1 MILAYRLAR
10 SHRATALAATLCAL
24 AAAPAL
30 ALDEA
35 ANEKEQLKACEKQ
48 LCEIVAKK
56 EASGPDLA
64 CTLTKTWSK
73 TTIKEGVEKKKL
85 SWGFGDARCV
95 IEVSAKRQS
104 VLDAVSKPEH
114 SLEFNPHTIKC
125 QIEREKEVTNIN
137 VTLAPKINF
146 KDGKAQKAWIGL
158 KEIEAPT
165 VVKGAIWTVA
175 QAEDYLGLFHSDMI
189 GEINELVG
197 QKCPKIAGG
206 S

>member
-1 MILAYRLAR
+1 MISANRLAWPR
-10 SHRATALAATLCAL
+10 SATALTAILCAL
-24 AAAPAL
+24 AAGPVL

-48 LCEIVAKK
+48 LCEIVSKK
-56 EASGPDLA
+56 SASGPDLA

-73 TTIKEGVEKKKL
+73 TTIKEGVERKKL

-95 IEVSAKRQS
+95 IEVAAKRQA

-114 SLEFNPHTIKC
+114 SLEFTPHTIKC

-158 KEIEAPT
+158 KDIEAPT

-175 QAEDYLGLFHSDMI
+175 QAEDYLGLFHADMI

-197 QKCPKIAGG
+197 QKCPKITAAN
-206 S
+206 